1 MRSLTF
7 LLLGLLDASA
17 VFALSGTVKD
27 GQGAPIPGA
36 SLWLSSAPGAVTVS
50 DAQGRFSLPSV
61 TSVRPGSE
69 SSSSQA
75 RIQLEGNRLQLPDA
89 ASDASATIQLVSEDG
104 RSVPVA
110 SSFAMAGA
118 RSYLLPP
125 LGAGVY
131 LVRCGNA
138 PALLAK
144 LVHAGN
150 DWLLAPTSPPD
161 RGPDGFSPR
170 EAAVLDTLV
179 TQKAG
184 YVTSR
189 MPVSSH
195 GQVVEV
201 VLDPAGAVARS
212 AGCGKARTLANGTL
226 SLQSAGKARKYI
238 LGVPASYDKSQAYRL
253 VFAFAESGSSA
264 QSVANRN
271 FFRMGGYDTK
281 NTIFVAP
288 EAENGAGSWSKAD
301 VGFTDDILAQ
311 VEGDLCIDKSRVFA
325 TGFSF
330 GGAMSLALACTRAD
344 VFRGV
349 AFFSGADLTG
359 SCPTTLTKPIA
370 YYASQASGD
379 ASGTPTPMPTS
390 GRIKQAEFAKVNGC
404 TAEPNATVFPASG
417 QAHTCTVYK
426 NCSAGHPTVYCTF
439 NGPHGWEPTDPGQ
452 GTSWDPPEA
461 WKFITQF

>member
-1 MRSLTF
+1 MRSLTL

-17 VFALSGTVKD
+17 AFALSGTVKD

-36 SLWLSSAPGAVTVS
+36 SLALTSAPGTVTAS
-50 DAQGRFSLPSV
+50 DADGRFSLPST
-61 TSVRPGSE
+61 TSIRQGSE
-69 SSSSQA
+69 QSSSLASI
-75 RIQLEGNRLQLPDA
+75 RLKGNRLQLPDA
-89 ASDASATIQLVSEDG
+89 ASGAPTPLLLVSEDG

-118 RSYLLPP
+118 RSYTLPP

-131 LVRCGNA
+131 LVRFGNA
-138 PALLAK
+138 PALVAK

-150 DWLLAPTSPPD
+150 DWLLAPTSPSD

-170 EAAVLDTLV
+170 KAAVLDTLV

-184 YVTSR
+184 YVTAR
-189 MPVSSH
+189 TPVSSY
-195 GQVVEV
+195 GQVVDV
-201 VLDPAGAVARS
+201 VLAPTSTVARS
-212 AGCGKARTLANGTL
+212 AGCGKARTLTNGTL
-226 SLQSAGKARKYI
+226 PLQSGGKARKYI
-238 LGVPASYDKSQAYRL
+238 LGVPTSYDKSQAYRL

-271 FFRMGGYDTK
+271 YFRMGSYDSK

-288 EAENGAGSWSKAD
+288 EAENGAGSWSKTD
-301 VGFTDDILAQ
+301 VNFTDDILAQ
-311 VEGDLCIDKSRVFA
+311 VEGDLCIDKTRIFA

-330 GGAMSLALACTRAD
+330 GGAMSLAIACTRAD
-344 VFRGV
+344 IFRGV
-349 AFFSGADLTG
+349 AFFSGTDLTG

-379 ASGTPTPMPTS
+379 ASGTPMPTS

-404 TAEPNATVFPASG
+404 TAEPNSTVFPASG
-417 QAHTCTVYK
+417 KAHTCTVYK

>member
-1 MRSLTF
+1 MPARS
-7 LLLGLLDASA
+7 
-17 VFALSGTVKD
+17 SGTIFD
-27 GQGAPIPGA
+27 ATRPCT
-36 SLWLSSAPGAVTVS
+36 LSYGSRNRTGESAPC
-50 DAQGRFSLPSV
+50 DPSRSS
-61 TSVRPGSE
+61 SVRQGSE
-69 SSSSQA
+69 LSSSQA
-75 RIQLEGNRLQLPDA
+75 RIRLEGNQLQRLDA
-89 ASDASATIQLVSEDG
+89 ASDASAPLQLVSEDG
-104 RSVPVA
+104 KSVPLA
-110 SSFAMAGA
+110 SSSAMVGT
-118 RSYLLPP
+118 RSYTLPP

-131 LVRCGNA
+131 LVRLGNA
-138 PALLAK
+138 PALVAK

-150 DWLLAPTSPPD
+150 AWLLAPTSPSD
-161 RGPDGFSPR
+161 RGPNGFSPR
-170 EAAVLDTLV
+170 EVAVLDTLV

-184 YVTSR
+184 YVTAR
-189 MPVSSH
+189 TPVSSY
-195 GQVVEV
+195 GQAVDV
-201 VLDPAGAVARS
+201 VLDPAVAVARS
-212 AGCGKARTLANGTL
+212 AGCGKARTLVNGAL
-226 SLQSAGKARKYI
+226 SLQSGGKARKYI
-238 LGVPASYDKSQAYRL
+238 LGVPTSYDKSQAYRL

-288 EAENGAGSWSKAD
+288 EAENGAGSWSKTD

-311 VEGDLCIDKSRVFA
+311 VEGDLCIDKTRIFA

-330 GGAMSLALACTRAD
+330 GGAMSIAIACTRAD

-379 ASGTPTPMPTS
+379 ASGTPMPTS
-390 GRIKQAEFAKVNGC
+390 GRIKQAQFAAVNGC
-404 TAEPNATVFPASG
+404 TEEPNATTFPASG
-417 QAHTCTVYK
+417 KAHTCTVYK
-426 NCSAGHPTVYCTF
+426 NCKAGYPTVYCTF

-452 GTSWDPPEA
+452 STSWDPPEA